1 MSKYPG
7 VKVWLQEVSLGPD
20 AKDHMPSSEYTGK
33 GPDANGP
40 VAIGLITKGSSDG
53 PTAKCMN
60 AKGPGCM
67 ESVCKKSGFKS
78 CPKKVQMRKVWILI
92 LHRKK

>member
-1 MSKYPG
+1 MAKGYLQNNSSEGVKKPCTCKVSHKKSKYPG

-40 VAIGLITKGSSDG
+40 VAKGLMTQGSANG
-53 PTAKCMN
+53 QAAKCLN
-60 AKGPGCM
+60 TKGPGCM
-67 ESVCKKSGFKS
+67 
-78 CPKKVQMRKVWILI
+78 
-92 LHRKK
+92 